1 VRLDSVVAGNAG
13 VEFIAAIVFDGD
25 DVQGGVPVDAL
36 CCWGEG
42 EAVDLGQRRWHC
54 VAVLFWKG

>member
-25 DVQGGVPVDAL
+25 DVQGGVPVD
-36 CCWGEG
+36 
-42 EAVDLGQRRWHC
+42 LGQRRWHC